1 MEKNIDE
8 YIRRLI
14 ELDSIAVTLKGERDA
29 ELSDLEMHIKNEIR
43 DLEAVLEGAAIT
55 AKGKYDEIIET
66 AELQV
71 KSMDEAVRLKIDEL
85 QAYFLNIKE
94 DAATDIWKQLLAVER

>member
-1 MEKNIDE
+1 MEYNIDQ

-14 ELDSIAVTLKGERDA
+14 ELDSTAVMLKGERDA

-43 DLEAVLEGAAIT
+43 DLEAVLEEAAIT
-55 AKGKYDEIIET
+55 AKGKHDEIIE
-66 AELQV
+66 AAQIQV
-71 KSMDEAVRLKIDEL
+71 KAMDEAVRLRIDEL